1 MSQKSKGKSK
11 AKPKPTMSA
20 TFSGSG
26 LRVLAPAKLN
36 LSLEITGKRG
46 DGYHKIDTVM
56 TTLDLADRVTLH
68 PASEL
73 SVTLSG
79 EFARGIDAA
88 DDLSG
93 RAARALAEA
102 AEREPDVAIA
112 VKKNIPSPAG
122 LGGGSSDAAAV
133 LRGLNRLWNLGWST
147 ERLADVG
154 ATVGSDVPFFVHGG
168 TAHCTGRGEIVEPL
182 RDLTPGRALV
192 LLPPVPIAAGKT
204 ARLYGA
210 LHSHDFTD
218 GDRPQRL
225 ARRIA
230 RGAPPPTNDLVNAF
244 EKVVERTEPEL
255 VAHYAMYS
263 GAGAPRLHLCGAGPA
278 VYLWVR
284 EAAKTSELRRDFEQV
299 GATVFEVRTLSREES
314 LAMEDLA

>member
-1 MSQKSKGKSK
+1 VSQKSKGK
-11 AKPKPTMSA
+11 AKPKPTVSA
-20 TFSGSG
+20 KFRGSG

-36 LSLEITGKRG
+36 LALEITGKRG

-56 TTLDLADRVTLH
+56 TTLDLVDRVTLS
-68 PASEL
+68 PSSEL

-79 EFARGIDAA
+79 EFVRGIDAS

-93 RAARALAEA
+93 QAARALAEA
-102 AEREPDVAIA
+102 AEREPGVAIV

-133 LRGLNRLWNLGWST
+133 LRGLNRLWDLGWST

-154 ATVGSDVPFFVHGG
+154 ARIGADVPFFVYGG
-168 TAHCTGRGEIVEPL
+168 TAHCTGRGEIVDPL
-182 RDLTPGRALV
+182 RDLTPQRALV
-192 LLPPVPIAAGKT
+192 LLPPVPIAPGKT
-204 ARLYGA
+204 ARMYGA
-210 LHSHDFTD
+210 LHEHDFTD

-230 RGAPPPTNDLVNAF
+230 RAAPPPTNDLVNAF
-244 EKVVERTEPEL
+244 ESVVERTEPEL
-255 VAHYAMYS
+255 VAHYAMYT
-263 GAGAPRLHLCGAGPA
+263 GAGAPRLHLCGSGPA

-284 EAAKTSELRRDFEQV
+284 EAAKISELRRDFEQV
-299 GATVFEVRTLSREES
+299 GATVFEIRTLGREAA
-314 LAMEDLA
+314 LAVEDLE

>member
-1 MSQKSKGKSK
+1 MTDAG
-11 AKPKPTMSA
+11 TTTDA
-20 TFSGSG
+20 TLGGG

-36 LSLEITGKRG
+36 LALTVTGRRG

-56 TTLDLADRVTLH
+56 TTLDLADRVTLS

-79 EFARGIDAA
+79 EFTRGIDAA

-93 RAARALAEA
+93 LAARALAAA
-102 AEREPDVAIA
+102 AERDPGVAIE
-112 VKKNIPSPAG
+112 VRKKIPSPAG

-133 LRGLNRLWNLGWST
+133 LRGLNRLWGLDWST
-147 ERLADVG
+147 ERLANVG
-154 ATVGSDVPFFVHGG
+154 AKIGSDVPFFVHGG

-182 RDLTPGRALV
+182 RDLTPQRALV
-192 LLPPVPIAAGKT
+192 LLPPVPISPGKT

-210 LHSHDFTD
+210 LHEHDYSD
-218 GDRPQRL
+218 SDRPERL

-230 RGAPPPTNDLVNAF
+230 RGAPPPTNDLVNTF
-244 EKVVERTEPEL
+244 EQVVERTEPEL
-255 VAHYAMYS
+255 VAHYAMYTE
-263 GAGAPRLHLCGAGPA
+263 AGAPRLHLCGAGPA

-299 GATVFEVRTLSREES
+299 GATVFEVRTLGREAS
-314 LAMEDLA
+314 LVIQDMA